1 MWLFGIRI
9 NLSWL
14 FLRDALKSKY
24 KLPFVSNI
32 YIYKGSL
39 HVSEFHPGGPGG
51 GDDSK
56 SLEILI
62 GGEGNLQ
69 LLSA

>member
-1 MWLFGIRI
+1 MII
-9 NLSWL
+9 LSWL
-14 FLRDALKSKY
+14 FLREALKSKY
-24 KLPFVSNI
+24 ELPFVSNI
-32 YIYKGSL
+32 YIYNGSL

-51 GDDSK
+51 QDDSK

-69 LLSA
+69 L

>member
-1 MWLFGIRI
+1 MTLWHKDYLELVIFKRSSEIQVRVT
-9 NLSWL
+9 LCQQ
-14 FLRDALKSKY
+14 Y
-24 KLPFVSNI
+24 
-32 YIYKGSL
+32 YIYNGSL

-51 GDDSK
+51 QDDSK

-69 LLSA
+69 L